1 MRTVVQGAGG
11 FLAPMSRR
19 VGGLP
24 GPPGRAT
31 PVALLLL
38 VAVATGQAAAQ
49 VDTIPGTVRH
59 LGVVYESYVPT
70 LAIGSFTGRFG
81 GLTVAPRVEAVI
93 ARDLRYSDRFEMM
106 DSIPLAPAGAA
117 VDYGLWDQ
125 FGADWLLTGQ
135 VEGLANRFVLVLELH
150 DVVFSEV
157 RERARFQLP
166 RPEAEDFRMAIHAI
180 SDDVVRWIT
189 GEPGMAA
196 SRICFSMESASG
208 AQELYVVDSDGE
220 NLRRLTNLNSL
231 TMSCSWSPD
240 GARMAFLS
248 FASGDP
254 AIHEMDVAT
263 GQARVLDLD
272 RGGQPMTPVY
282 HPNGEEIIF
291 SLADGAES
299 GLFAYRV
306 REDCC
311 LWRLTGGR
319 WNDLSPS
326 FSPEGDRLAF
336 NSNRLGVAIPQI
348 YVMPA
353 EAGGRPDLV
362 SPYLFGQGGYYT
374 SPDWAPAGDRVA
386 FHGRYRRGSYHIL
399 IADVAARG
407 QRLLQLTYEGN
418 NEDPSWAPDGRHLVF
433 VGERDWGFGLFVVDT
448 VSGRIRPVLTGVRPR
463 VPDWSPSLASSP
475 SRDR

>member
-1 MRTVVQGAGG
+1 MRNLVRNS
-11 FLAPMSRR
+11 SRIR
-19 VGGLP
+19 HLIHGRDVRSLPGGLALIAILLA
-24 GPPGRAT
+24 AT
-31 PVALLLL
+31 AGES
-38 VAVATGQAAAQ
+38 TAQ

-59 LGVVYESYVPT
+59 LGVVYESYQPT
-70 LAIGSFTGRFG
+70 LAISPFTGRFG
-81 GLTVAPRVEAVI
+81 GLTVAPRVQAVI

-106 DSIPLAPAGAA
+106 DSIPLAPRGAG
-117 VDYGLWDQ
+117 VDYGLWDR

-135 VEGLANRFVLVLELH
+135 VEGLGNRFVLVLELH
-150 DVVFSEV
+150 DVVFAELKERV
-157 RERARFQLP
+157 RLSLP
-166 RPEAEDFRMAIHAI
+166 HPDADDFRMALHEI
-180 SDDVVRWIT
+180 SDDVVQSIT

-208 AQELYVVDSDGE
+208 SQELYVVDSDGE
-220 NLRRLTNLNSL
+220 NLRRLTNYDSL

-240 GARMAFLS
+240 GSRVTFLS
-248 FASGDP
+248 FATGDP
-254 AIHEMDVAT
+254 AIHEMEIAT
-263 GQARVLDLD
+263 GQARALEFN
-272 RGGQPMTPVY
+272 RTGQPMTPVY

-291 SLADGAES
+291 ALADGAES
-299 GLFAYRV
+299 GLFSYRV

-319 WNDLSPS
+319 WNDLSPT
-326 FSPEGDRLAF
+326 FSPDGGRLAF

-353 EAGGRPDLV
+353 QAGGRPDLV
-362 SPYLFGQGGYYT
+362 SPYLYGRGGYYT
-374 SPDWAPAGDRVA
+374 SPDWAPSGDRVA

-418 NEDPSWAPDGRHLVF
+418 NEDPTWAPDSRHLAF

-448 VSGRIRPVLTGVRPR
+448 VTGRIRPVLTGVRPR
-463 VPDWSPSLASSP
+463 VPDWSPSLASGQA
-475 SRDR
+475 RTREN

>member
-1 MRTVVQGAGG
+1 MRKGFRTANKVRQVNRGA
-11 FLAPMSRR
+11 A
-19 VGGLP
+19 
-24 GPPGRAT
+24 GRALSGGT
-31 PVALLLL
+31 ALLMVLL
-38 VAVATGQAAAQ
+38 SATAGRAAAQ
-49 VDTIPGTVRH
+49 VDTIPGAVRH

-70 LAIGSFTGRFG
+70 LAISPFTGRFG

-106 DSIPLAPAGAA
+106 DSIPLAPGGGA

-125 FGADWLLTGQ
+125 FGADWLVTGQ
-135 VEGLANRFVLVLELH
+135 VEGLGNRFVLVLELH

-157 RERARFQLP
+157 KERARFSLP

-196 SRICFSMESASG
+196 SRICFSMESAAGS
-208 AQELYVVDSDGE
+208 QELYVVDSDGE
-220 NLRRLTNLNSL
+220 NLRRLTNFNSL

-240 GARMAFLS
+240 GSRLAFLS
-248 FASGDP
+248 FATGDP
-254 AIHEMDVAT
+254 AIHEMEIAT
-263 GQARVLDLD
+263 RRTRVLEFN
-272 RGGQPMTPVY
+272 RAGQPMTPVY

-299 GLFAYRV
+299 GLFSWRV

-311 LWRLTGGR
+311 LWRLTAGR

-326 FSPEGDRLAF
+326 FSPDGRRLAF

-353 EAGGRPDLV
+353 ESGGRPDLV
-362 SPYLFGQGGYYT
+362 SPYLYGQGGYYT
-374 SPDWAPAGDRVA
+374 SPDWAPSGDRVA

-399 IADVAARG
+399 IADVAAQG

-448 VSGRIRPVLTGVRPR
+448 VSGRIRPVLSGVRPR
-463 VPDWSPSLASSP
+463 VPDWSPSLASTERP
-475 SRDR
+475 TREN

>member
-1 MRTVVQGAGG
+1 MRKIVRAARENRRPIRGG
-11 FLAPMSRR
+11 RR
-19 VGGLP
+19 RIPRGS
-24 GPPGRAT
+24 T
-31 PVALLLL
+31 ALLAIL
-38 VAVATGQAAAQ
+38 VAATAGEAAAQ

-59 LGVVYESYVPT
+59 LGTVYDAYVPT
-70 LAIGSFTGRFG
+70 LAISPFTGRFG

-106 DSIPLAPAGAA
+106 DSIPFAPRGA

-125 FGADWLLTGQ
+125 FGADFLVTGQ
-135 VEGLANRFVLVLELH
+135 VEGLGDRFALVLELH

-157 RERARFQLP
+157 RERARFSLP
-166 RPEAEDFRMAIHAI
+166 RPEADDFRMAIHEI
-180 SDDVVRWIT
+180 SDDVVQWIT

-220 NLRRLTNLNSL
+220 NLRRLTNDDSL

-240 GARMAFLS
+240 GSRLVYLS
-248 FASGDP
+248 FATGDP
-254 AIHEMDVAT
+254 AIHEMELAT
-263 GQARVLDLD
+263 GGTRAIAFNRT
-272 RGGQPMTPVY
+272 GQPMTPVY

-299 GLFAYRV
+299 GLFSYRV

-319 WNDLSPS
+319 WNDLSPT
-326 FSPEGDRLAF
+326 FSPDGRRLAF
-336 NSNRLGVAIPQI
+336 NSNRLGVGIPQI

-353 EAGGRPDLV
+353 EAGGRSDLV
-362 SPYLFGQGGYYT
+362 SPYRYGRGGYYT
-374 SPDWAPAGDRVA
+374 SPDWAPSGDRVA

-418 NEDPSWAPDGRHLVF
+418 NEDPSWAPDGRHLAF
-433 VGERDWGFGLFVVDT
+433 VGEREWGFGLFVVDT
-448 VSGRIRPVLTGVRPR
+448 VTGRIRPLLTGMRPR
-463 VPDWSPSLASSP
+463 VPDWSPDLASG
-475 SRDR
+475 RAGTRQD

>member
-1 MRTVVQGAGG
+1 MRTGVRTARQVRQVNPTAARRALHGG
-11 FLAPMSRR
+11 TAVLTFLLA
-19 VGGLP
+19 
-24 GPPGRAT
+24 AT
-31 PVALLLL
+31 A
-38 VAVATGQAAAQ
+38 GQAAAQ

-70 LAIGSFTGRFG
+70 LAISPFTGRFG

-106 DSIPLAPAGAA
+106 DSIPLAPRAGA

-125 FGADWLLTGQ
+125 FGADWLVTGQ
-135 VEGLANRFVLVLELH
+135 VEGLGSRFVLVLELH
-150 DVVFSEV
+150 DVVFSEMK
-157 RERARFQLP
+157 ERARFALP
-166 RPEAEDFRMAIHAI
+166 HPEAEDFRMAIHAI

-196 SRICFSMESASG
+196 SRMCFSMESASG
-208 AQELYVVDSDGE
+208 SQELYVVDSDGE

-240 GARMAFLS
+240 GSRLAFLS
-248 FASGDP
+248 FAGGDP
-254 AIHEMDVAT
+254 AIHEMELAT
-263 GQARVLDLD
+263 RQIRVLEFN
-272 RGGQPMTPVY
+272 RTGQPMTPVY

-291 SLADGAES
+291 ALADGAES
-299 GLFAYRV
+299 GLFSYRS
-306 REDCC
+306 RENCC
-311 LWRLTGGR
+311 LRRLTGGR

-326 FSPEGDRLAF
+326 FSPDGGRLAF

-362 SPYLFGQGGYYT
+362 SPYLYGQGGYYT
-374 SPDWAPAGDRVA
+374 SPDWGPSGDRVA

-399 IADVAARG
+399 IADVAAQG

-433 VGERDWGFGLFVVDT
+433 VGERDWGFGLFVVDA

-463 VPDWSPSLASSP
+463 VPDWSPILASSQAP
-475 SRDR
+475 TREN